1 MKRITLLFM
10 LLIVAVGSLFAQ
22 VQTNGEYVDF
32 TTGTPTQDH
41 FFVRGTYN
49 DQGTSQVYDNVV
61 SFKGGSPQL
70 VWIYLND
77 DEIYMNEAIQAL
89 TPQDYR
95 AGSPYH
101 EITYNS
107 FQFDI
112 YLPQGIVIVI
122 IDPETGDLY
131 EPNDYIPQYVYVD
144 YYVQGDRLPGTS
156 TLSWAKKSASK
167 VIDGVNY
174 DVYTFTCY
182 NDRAVGTHFSA
193 KNASLYEQNGALK
206 KDATLFGIY
215 VLNKNQD
222 VVEGRMNGDMI
233 LGNTLLTLRETDEIF
248 FFGTGGKGV
257 EPRYMQFNRVKLYGS
272 MGIDENIVYVN
283 GITLNKTNAELL
295 QGETTQLNATVFP
308 SNASNKSVIWSTSNS
323 HVATVN
329 SNGLVTAIAP
339 GTATI
344 SATATDGSNL
354 SASCEVTV
362 TRELDNYNNYLSMY
376 DMTAFQGDTIVI
388 PVTMTNT
395 ASIISFQTDIYLPE
409 GLTLLQED
417 GDYLI
422 DPSDRMTRTHSIM
435 SNDVSNG
442 SIRVVCYSSNYK
454 PFTGNSGD
462 DLFYITVKVADD
474 AEGDYTIQL
483 KNTLFTTSN
492 FEEIAGPDVA
502 ANVHVKAYVLG
513 DANKSGS
520 VTVTDVVVTSQY
532 VLEMNPEPFD
542 FEAADVNADGNITV
556 TDVSRIAWMVLNP
569 TLNVPKRAPAIW
581 NNGDSMSA
589 QDITIAM
596 GETRT
601 VSIALDNEIDYN
613 AFQIDL
619 TIPEGMIASNFH
631 LKNRAGCHALNV
643 NRLSNGKTRALCF
656 SPTLNA
662 IRGNEGAVLT
672 FDVTATTAIDGVINV
687 DGIELVTTDCQTVRL
702 DAFAISVNSA
712 TAVNELAV
720 EKSIVRVDYYN
731 AAGQRLDHPVKGLT
745 LVVTTYTDGT
755 RMTQKI
761 IK

>member
-22 VQTNGEYVDF
+22 VQTNGEYVEY

-89 TPQDYR
+89 TPEEYKP
-95 AGSPYH
+95 GYPYN

-112 YLPQGIVIVI
+112 YLPQSIEIIV
-122 IDPETGDLY
+122 DTDEDSGD
-131 EPNDYIPQYVYVD
+131 EI
-144 YYVQGDRLPGTS
+144 YYVQGDRLPSTS
-156 TLSWAKKSASK
+156 YIRWSKKNAVR

-174 DVYTFTCY
+174 DMYTFTCV
-182 NDRAVGTHFSA
+182 NSVGVGSHFSA
-193 KNASLYEQNGALK
+193 RNATQYERNGALR
-206 KDATLFGIY
+206 KDAKLLGIY
-215 VLNKNQD
+215 IQNKNQNEAED
-222 VVEGRMNGDMI
+222 RLNGDMI
-233 LGNTLLTLRETDEIF
+233 IGYTMLGLRETNELF
-248 FFGTGGKGV
+248 FFGSGGMGV
-257 EPRYMQFNRVKLYGS
+257 DPRYMQFNRIKLYGS
-272 MGIDENIVYVN
+272 NGIIDENIVLAE
-283 GITLNKTNAELL
+283 GISLNKTNSQLNE
-295 QGETTQLNATVFP
+295 GETLQLNATVFP
-308 SNASNKSVIWSTSNS
+308 TNASNKSVIWSTSNS
-323 HVATVN
+323 HIATVN

-344 SATATDGSNL
+344 TATTTDGSNL
-354 SASCEVTV
+354 SALCEITV
-362 TRELDNYNNYLSMY
+362 THELDNYNNYLSMD

-388 PVTMTNT
+388 PVAMTNT
-395 ASIISFQTDIYLPE
+395 ESIISFQTDIYLPE

-513 DANKSGS
+513 DANNSGN

-569 TLNVPKRAPAIW
+569 TLNEPKRAPAIW

-601 VSIALDNEIDYN
+601 VSITLDNEIDYN
-613 AFQIDL
+613 AFQLDL

-631 LKNRAGCHALNV
+631 LTNRAGCHSLNV

-712 TAVNELAV
+712 TAVNELAA
-720 EKSIVRVDYYN
+720 EKSIVCVDYYN
-731 AAGQRLDHPVKGLT
+731 AAGQRIDHPVNGVT